1 MSKAKI
7 ERDDRDALRN
17 LVPIVEFKKQHFS
30 MGVFTF
36 FELYKWYQIAQRITI
51 YKPIFYESFYF
62 ATPENKRKPLFF
74 WCFQGVLNGK
84 IGVKRV

>member
-36 FELYKWYQIAQRITI
+36 FKLYKWYQIAQRITI

-62 ATPENKRKPLFF
+62 APPENKRNLCFF
-74 WCFQGVLNGK
+74 GVFRGC
-84 IGVKRV
+84 